1 MRDRIWFAQ
10 LLRGVAAL
18 IVMYRHL
25 AVGFWIANAPVAA
38 FAGVSPLAEVPDLP
52 HHALTRWLDPIGIT
66 GGPLGVG
73 IFFLISGFVIPFSL
87 DRLGPWRFLIQRAFR
102 LYPTYAVGLGLTCGL
117 VAWYSA
123 THGLPFKVAWSTYFE
138 NASLARDW
146 FKGDGIDG
154 IVWTLEVELK
164 FYLLCAAICT
174 VASLRSSAA
183 ILAPMFALT
192 LFCCTAD
199 FVQPANRAVSVLAM
213 AAPFLPFMFLGTCF
227 YNLQHRHWSPG
238 KVLAVGA
245 VLAGCSIINF
255 GQVQLLVGLAPRYFF
270 ASYSLALV
278 IFALAY
284 AFQHRIPYSRCLN
297 WLAEISYPLYVVHG
311 VSGYVLLTVLM
322 EAGCPAYPAIAAT
335 VATALGAAYLLHIGI
350 EKPSLVMAKRVL
362 AWKRIAKRYRPSG

>member
-38 FAGVSPLAEVPDLP
+38 FAGVRPLAEVPELP
-52 HHALTRWLDPIGIT
+52 HFGLTRLLDPIGIT

-87 DRLGPWRFLIQRAFR
+87 DRLGPWRFLVQRAFR
-102 LYPTYAVGLGLTCGL
+102 LYPTYAVGLGLTCGI
-117 VAWYSA
+117 VALYAA
-123 THGLPFKVAWSTYFE
+123 THHMPFKVTWSTYFE
-138 NASLARDW
+138 NASLCRDW

-183 ILAPMFALT
+183 ILFPMIGLT

-199 FVQPANRAVSVLAM
+199 FVQPAYRAVTVLAIS
-213 AAPFLPFMFLGTCF
+213 APFLPFMFLGTCF
-227 YNLQHRHWSPG
+227 YNLQHRHWSSG
-238 KVLAVGA
+238 KALALGA
-245 VLAGCSIINF
+245 VLGGCSIINF
-255 GQVQLLVGLAPRYFF
+255 GQVQLLVGLAPRYFL
-270 ASYSLALV
+270 ASYGFALV

-297 WLAEISYPLYVVHG
+297 LLAEISYPLYVVHG
-311 VSGYVLLTVLM
+311 VSGYVLLTVLV
-322 EAGCPAYPAIAAT
+322 EAGCRAYLAIPAT
-335 VATALGAAYLLHIGI
+335 MVVFLGVAYLLHIGV
-350 EKPSLVMAKRVL
+350 EKPSLWMAKWVL
-362 AWKRIAKRYRPSG
+362 RGRSGRSRSA

>member
-38 FAGVSPLAEVPDLP
+38 FAGVLPLAEVPDLP
-52 HHALTRWLDPIGIT
+52 HHSLTRLLDPLGIT

-87 DRLGPWRFLIQRAFR
+87 DRLGPWRFLVQRAFR
-102 LYPTYAVGLGLTCGL
+102 LYPTYAVGLALTCGM
-117 VAWYSA
+117 VALYTA
-123 THGLPFKVAWSTYFE
+123 THDLPFKVTWSSYFE
-138 NASLARDW
+138 NASLCRDW

-174 VASLRSSAA
+174 VASLRSSWA
-183 ILAPMFALT
+183 ILIPMIALT

-199 FVQPANRAVSVLAM
+199 FVQPAYRAVTVLAI
-213 AAPFLPFMFLGTCF
+213 ASPFLPFMFIGTCF

-238 KVLAVGA
+238 KALAVGA
-245 VLAGCSIINF
+245 VLAGCSTFNF
-255 GQVQLLVGLAPRYFF
+255 GQVHLLVGLLPRYFF
-270 ASYSLALV
+270 ASYGLALA
-278 IFALAY
+278 IFTLTY

-297 WLAEISYPLYVVHG
+297 LLAEISYPLYVVHG

-322 EAGCPAYPAIAAT
+322 EAGCPAQLAILVT
-335 VATALGAAYLLHIGI
+335 MVTFLALAYLLHRGV
-350 EKPSLVMAKRVL
+350 EKPSLWIAKRVL
-362 AWKRIAKRYRPSG
+362 RGGFRRSRSA